1 MTDSAKDAYEK
12 LIKIFGSALDFSKM
26 PQIWNQSPY
35 THFYYLKLI
44 RTWINKNDYGD
55 ISDGTHL
62 KLVIAPYPIQ
72 IAAVPAAGAV
82 AAIDAEDIAVF
93 RNRVHDYE
101 FRHKVDSKSNEE
113 YKNGVTAILNKFET
127 ILGEASLKLLEGP
140 IAARN
145 IRQLMINFAAMG
157 TGVSSAISSSVMDAL
172 KLAAFPGVLI
182 QNLKAMLDN
191 IFAIADSHKPVG
203 SKISDDE
210 KRNLFI
216 KKVLT
221 IDTSIKEDSLKARL
235 SHVVNNIKSNIG
247 GPYTYEGAFTNLFE
261 VQTLWDAENQNHDII
276 NSAAKIYLGHQASV
290 MQDDKKGSNKDKG
303 NSKGNSNRCIGC
315 NNPNHTIDD
324 CKSTYKCVVN
334 PNIAHKFSGQKACTN
349 PKCKPPAKR
358 LRDYLEYNSNRIQN
372 KVTQSQTNKE
382 GKDNKDK
389 TYATAAAASS
399 MEVENI
405 EPPAKKVKI
414 QSENN
419 SRLNL
424 RMDQLENR
432 AASQELQNLEVMSLM
447 RSMSNDLAS
456 MRSNQS
462 NSYRDSN
469 RYDDRE
475 YSSRALEGGGFK
487 SGSSQRREKE
497 SNGKSKTP
505 AYTLENFN
513 EKIHSRK
520 DSDSD

>member
-1 MTDSAKDAYEK
+1 
-12 LIKIFGSALDFSKM
+12 
-26 PQIWNQSPY
+26 
-35 THFYYLKLI
+35 
-44 RTWINKNDYGD
+44 
-55 ISDGTHL
+55 
-62 KLVIAPYPIQ
+62 
-72 IAAVPAAGAV
+72 
-82 AAIDAEDIAVF
+82 
-93 RNRVHDYE
+93 
-101 FRHKVDSKSNEE
+101 
-113 YKNGVTAILNKFET
+113 
-127 ILGEASLKLLEGP
+127 
-140 IAARN
+140 
-145 IRQLMINFAAMG
+145 
-157 TGVSSAISSSVMDAL
+157 
-172 KLAAFPGVLI
+172 
-182 QNLKAMLDN
+182 
-191 IFAIADSHKPVG
+191 
-203 SKISDDE
+203 
-210 KRNLFI
+210 
-216 KKVLT
+216 
-221 IDTSIKEDSLKARL
+221 
-235 SHVVNNIKSNIG
+235 
-247 GPYTYEGAFTNLFE
+247 
-261 VQTLWDAENQNHDII
+261 
-276 NSAAKIYLGHQASV
+276 
-290 MQDDKKGSNKDKG
+290 MQDDKKGSNKDKS

-315 NNPNHTIDD
+315 NNPNNTIDD

-334 PNIAHKFSGQKACTN
+334 PNVAHKFSGPKACIN

-382 GKDNKDK
+382 EKDNKDK
-389 TYATAAAASS
+389 TYATTAAASS

-487 SGSSQRREKE
+487 SGSSQRRERE
-497 SNGKSKTP
+497 TNGKSKTP